1 MEHAVK
7 AVSMFEAV
15 TQRNQK
21 QQKRQLQRGP
31 CCILEI
37 RRAELWEQPNN
48 KFDWGSPL
56 GWLATGRPDLRVN
69 WTHGPTSGKTQVE
82 YDTYQATWMSSL
94 KVPYK
99 PEEGFVFTVVDSDT
113 SLFSY
118 NDVIGRCFL
127 SPAQA
132 REALRTNEPVV
143 MSLGGRCACPPA
155 PTAPA
160 HSGSPDRRSCVLL
173 SVAAQK
179 CVLSATPAQYRQARS
194 KGVGVYSK
202 TAL

>member
-1 MEHAVK
+1 M
-7 AVSMFEAV
+7 
-15 TQRNQK
+15 
-21 QQKRQLQRGP
+21 
-31 CCILEI
+31 
-37 RRAELWEQPNN
+37 
-48 KFDWGSPL
+48 
-56 GWLATGRPDLRVN
+56 N
-69 WTHGPTSGKTQVE
+69 WTHGPTSSKTQVE

-118 NDVIGRCFL
+118 NNVIGRCFL

-143 MSLGGRCACPPA
+143 MSLGGRCAY
-155 PTAPA
+155 
-160 HSGSPDRRSCVLL
+160 RLSCVLL
-173 SVAAQK
+173 SVAAEW

-194 KGVGVYSK
+194 KGVGAYSK
-202 TAL
+202 TAH

>member
-118 NDVIGRCFL
+118 NNVIGRCFL

-160 HSGSPDRRSCVLL
+160 HSGMP
-173 SVAAQK
+173 
-179 CVLSATPAQYRQARS
+179 
-194 KGVGVYSK
+194 
-202 TAL
+202 